1 MQSILLNCS
10 AAQAVKLQR
19 SSEQGTSP
27 QSLSS
32 RSEYPA
38 LPTEVRSPHT
48 ICSNRSTTNAV
59 DSSSEAVIVT
69 EEIGSFNMFNN
80 PIYFLAFL
88 AKFIQQTIVAKDQ
101 NENIDVFKIITGAAR
116 GRIGLPLD
124 SEQLKIIFKTMAVT
138 ILQWNARS
146 ILKKLPEFKKY
157 LSDLAF
163 LPDVICIQATH
174 LSPKHNPILP
184 GYSVIRKDRP
194 PHRGKG
200 GGLGYA

>member
-1 MQSILLNCS
+1 VLQVQSILLNCS

-88 AKFIQQTIVAKDQ
+88 AEVIQQTIVAKDQ
-101 NENIDVFKIITGAAR
+101 KENIDVFKITTGAAG
-116 GRIGLPLD
+116 GRIGLALD
-124 SEQLKIIFKTMAVT
+124 SEQLKLFSK
-138 ILQWNARS
+138 
-146 ILKKLPEFKKY
+146 
-157 LSDLAF
+157 
-163 LPDVICIQATH
+163 
-174 LSPKHNPILP
+174 
-184 GYSVIRKDRP
+184 
-194 PHRGKG
+194 
-200 GGLGYA
+200 